1 MVFKETKNIK
11 ITDAK
16 PRGKLSLLKLSRG
29 AKEEDDSQLVNDP
42 LDDDVYCLD
51 IEGSSR
57 RRPSDDQV
65 WLKIKDKTGVT
76 NSTSFQQLDE
86 NKRKEMFLELKDCGA
101 SLRQLE
107 RLTGIG
113 KGVIHRL
120 WRRWSSLQ
128 TVNRLFPSVPVD
140 F

>member
-1 MVFKETKNIK
+1 MPDLQTSENRRLRVSESRVKLASTMPSR
-11 ITDAK
+11 D
-16 PRGKLSLLKLSRG
+16 RGG
-29 AKEEDDSQLVNDP
+29 QNVKEEDDSQWVNDP

-86 NKRKEMFLELKDCGA
+86 NKRKEMFLELKDSGA

-113 KGVIHRL
+113 KGVIHRI
-120 WRRWSSLQ
+120 WCAGR
-128 TVNRLFPSVPVD
+128 
-140 F
+140 

>member
-1 MVFKETKNIK
+1 MNE
-11 ITDAK
+11 
-16 PRGKLSLLKLSRG
+16 LSRG
-29 AKEEDDSQLVNDP
+29 ANRWSSESRVKLASTMPSRDRGGQNVKELDEWVNDP

-86 NKRKEMFLELKDCGA
+86 NKRKEMFLELKDSGA

-113 KGVIHRL
+113 QLLEQRV
-120 WRRWSSLQ
+120 Q
-128 TVNRLFPSVPVD
+128 C
-140 F
+140 

>member
-1 MVFKETKNIK
+1 MPCKEEEDECQPTNEARAEISLLNLCLARRKKTIVNRITFKE
-11 ITDAK
+11 
-16 PRGKLSLLKLSRG
+16 L
-29 AKEEDDSQLVNDP
+29 EEWVNDP

-86 NKRKEMFLELKDCGA
+86 NKRNEMFLELKDCGA

-113 KGVIHRL
+113 KGVIHRI
-120 WRRWSSLQ
+120 WCAGR
-128 TVNRLFPSVPVD
+128 
-140 F
+140 